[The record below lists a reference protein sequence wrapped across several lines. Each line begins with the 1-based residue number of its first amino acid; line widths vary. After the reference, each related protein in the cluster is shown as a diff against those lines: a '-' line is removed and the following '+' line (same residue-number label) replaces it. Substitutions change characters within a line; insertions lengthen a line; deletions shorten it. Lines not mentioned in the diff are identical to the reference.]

1 MKAEV
6 GGLEETK
13 IDVTTEIFI
22 LAILPGIKELIS
34 WDEKRIYNVVLA
46 NNMISVQ
53 NLDDSESGLLVL
65 QKLK

>member
-1 MKAEV
+1 MSQ
-6 GGLEETK
+6 LR
-13 IDVTTEIFI
+13 FL
-22 LAILPGIKELIS
+22 LAILPGIKEIIS

-46 NNMISVQ
+46 NNMISAQ